1 MNVLNKWSHELQQWD
16 PSDQHELI
24 QNPRY
29 TVHQD
34 SYDKF
39 KCIDKTTNNEY
50 STNQQEI
57 QIGSRVLKTGALKLQ
72 KEGCHEL
79 NDEYKTSCDDFFG
92 MINARDQSYRTV
104 SNEIDKHLTGKQS
117 EKVMDSLT
125 KASSLTK
132 CIQQRKKYTDECV
145 CVGDKGHY
153 EYIAILENLREHYD
167 LTINSCAK
175 GKFDLSDVDKYVK
188 YDYPYTEFKTD
199 ILCKC
204 YMLDKNG
211 NPIKKKN
218 IESNFIIKDIRST
231 TDLIMALM
239 TQEFKTNPKSSVV
252 YLSDLKKDSITI
264 KSLNKFLLLEITNFP
279 IEIVAIALKQ
289 LHTEYMEKINEIVE
303 YITNEYYQV
312 TRKKDNPKLK
322 DLCKLGGEI
331 KEICTLFDKIFNI
344 VDSNVKGV
352 QTQRQIPKLRW
363 SRNTKWQD
371 IYEVVK
377 LISYSMMLKIKAG
390 LKDYFLN

>member
-1 MNVLNKWSHELQQWD
+1 MDVLNKWNREVQRWD
-16 PSDQHELI
+16 SSDQHELI

-29 TVHQD
+29 SVHEE
-34 SYDKF
+34 SYNNF
-39 KCIDKTTNNEY
+39 KCTDKSSGETFSTT
-50 STNQQEI
+50 QQET
-57 QIGSRVLKTGALKLQ
+57 QIGNRLLKSGALKLQ
-72 KEGCHEL
+72 KEGCHVL
-79 NDEYKTSCDDFFG
+79 NDTYKTSCDDFFG
-92 MINARDQSYRTV
+92 MIHARDQSYRTV

-117 EKVMDSLT
+117 EKILDSLS

-167 LTINSCAK
+167 LTVNSCGK
-175 GKFDLSDVDKYVK
+175 GKFDLSDLDKYVK

-211 NPIKKKN
+211 IPVKKKN
-218 IESNFIIKDIRST
+218 IESNFIISDIKHIS
-231 TDLIMALM
+231 DLIMSLM

-264 KSLNKFLLLEITNFP
+264 KSLNKFLLVEITNFP
-279 IEIVAIALKQ
+279 IENIAIALKH

-303 YITNEYYQV
+303 YTINEYYQL
-312 TRKKDNPKLK
+312 TKRKDNPRIK
-322 DLCKLGGEI
+322 DLCKLGGDL
-331 KEICTLFDKIFNI
+331 KETCMLFDAIFNI
-344 VDSNVKGV
+344 VDSTAKREQPQV
-352 QTQRQIPKLRW
+352 QIPKLRW
-363 SRNTKWQD
+363 SKHSKWQD
-371 IYEVVK
+371 IYEVIK

-390 LKDYFLN
+390 LTDYFLK